1 MKKRKIFI
9 ISSLFLVML
18 FSVFAGACKSCKSCK
33 SKGSDSII
41 PTITMPEKELTLDKA
56 EMSILLGESDYILA
70 ETVGM
75 DANTPITFTSSD
87 ESVATVDETGVIEA
101 KSVGTATITVTA
113 DGVEKTC
120 VVSVTLGKYLPELSL
135 QQIDGDEATIGTD
148 GAVNFQPVVIFNH
161 KEYTDAK
168 YTYEVADPTIG
179 TVENGIFTA
188 TGKIGSTL
196 VTVYADWCGQSGK
209 TMAALRKTVTVT
221 VATPIIELYT
231 RASFEGKNYATSAD
245 ILTIIDDEN
254 ATEIQTSVL
263 SGEDV
268 ISVSNNVITANT
280 YGKASVSIT
289 YKDVAAQTVEKK
301 FNITVERPI
310 AEYSEELNF
319 SIMDGDLPVTT
330 IWGSAAEVVEA
341 YFGAPLSQGGELMVT
356 DGKITAGVSLSG
368 NTCERQTITLLTETE
383 GYTVEFCVYTKFID
397 EASDLSIFA
406 LTDKDVTG
414 VYLVTKDVDASDVEA
429 NAHTDI
435 KEGDWNFDYAFTGTF
450 DGDGHT
456 VIANVDKGGL
466 FGNLKNA
473 TITNV
478 NFVFNVTGARRVNTD
493 KFPSGLAYG
502 VTGAQ
507 ATTTVS
513 NVYATLNPASGLTA
527 ASSRDW
533 ALSLLVSGTTALV
546 LDDVVVVN
554 NDDFANLQAN
564 ANGWVAG
571 ALFYADGARG
581 TDACNTQR
589 TNVFVIA
596 PEKLGNGYYVPMAG
610 GTKKQNFASNDTA
623 GAEDA
628 KIKTGESTQY
638 LYANVTRYASLQEL
652 CESSSVDV
660 LPKRIVQAI
669 AEKLVVAELDGTP
682 VQGGAFLQKNESKT
696 VALKIGDTV
705 LTGVRLQSSDES
717 VATVQGNEVTVEN
730 FGVAVIT
737 ATSTAFGVE
746 ITTTFS
752 VTLEVSVYAKEVLFS
767 GADGDV
773 DMQAIF
779 GEDVTLLNA
788 YGLDGTTYTVV
799 NGKITNLTNSSN
811 EVLTK
816 EVVLEAAGDKLVK
829 VTFKVYTQLLDEA
842 SDLAVF
848 ALSNQDVKGCY
859 LVTEDIDA
867 DGNTVIVHTDLTQKE
882 GSETTNDFD
891 YKFKG
896 VFDGGGHTVAVNVTN
911 GGLFGVL
918 ENATVQ
924 NVNFIFNVQSGQ
936 FWSNK
941 YFVTALAHEV
951 TGSQATTT
959 ISNVYAE
966 LNPAEDLNKQSGVA
980 YALSLITNGSKAVS
994 LNNVV
999 VVNNDDF
1006 ANLNASTAGW
1016 VAGALFYFD
1025 LGRTDSGFCNA
1036 HRTNVFVIAPEKTGN
1051 GYYVPMSGGTATQAF
1066 ASNDTAGV
1074 ADAKTKTGNDTQYIY
1089 AGVTRYSTAQG
1100 FVDGN
1105 AWNGVIPDFVM
1116 DAVEVIA

>member
-330 IWGSAAEVVEA
+330 IWGCAAEVVEA
-341 YFGAPLSQGGELMVT
+341 YFGAPLSQGGELTVT
-356 DGKITAGVSLSG
+356 DGKITAGISLSG

-660 LPKRIVQAI
+660 LPKRIVQTI
-669 AEKLVVAELDGTP
+669 SEKLVVAELDGTP
-682 VQGGAFLQKNESKT
+682 VQGGVFLQKNEPKT
-696 VALKIGDTV
+696 VVLKIGDTV
-705 LTGVRLQSSDES
+705 LTDVRLQSSDES

-737 ATSTAFGVE
+737 ATGTTFGIE
-746 ITTTFS
+746 ITTEFS
-752 VTLEVSVYAKEVLFS
+752 VTVEMNVYAQEVLFS

-779 GEDVTLLNA
+779 GEEVELLNA
-788 YGLDGTTYTVV
+788 YGVDGTNYTVV
-799 NGKITNLTNSSN
+799 NGKITDLTNFEN

-816 EVVLEAAGDKLVK
+816 ELILEVAGDKFMK
-829 VTFKVYTQLLDEA
+829 VTFKVYTKLIDGKE
-842 SDLAVF
+842 DLAIF
-848 ALSNQDVKGCY
+848 SLTQDTVANITGCY
-859 LVTEDIDA
+859 LVTKDVDASDIA
-867 DGNTVIVHTDLTQKE
+867 ANAHTDIRE
-882 GSETTNDFD
+882 GDWNFD
-891 YKFKG
+891 YAFTG
-896 VFDGGGHTVAVNVTN
+896 TFNGGGHTVTVNVDK
-911 GGLFGVL
+911 GGLFGNL
-918 ENATVQ
+918 KNATIT
-924 NVNFIFNVQSGQ
+924 NVNFVFNVTGSGRVNTDK
-936 FWSNK
+936 FPSG
-941 YFVTALAHEV
+941 LAYGV
-951 TGSQATTT
+951 LGSQATTT

-966 LNPAEDLNKQSGVA
+966 LNPTSGLTA
-980 YALSLITNGSKAVS
+980 ASSREWALSLLVS
-994 LNNVV
+994 ADKSLVLNNVV

-1006 ANLNASTAGW
+1006 ANLKANANGW
-1016 VAGALFYFD
+1016 VGGALINYHS
-1025 LGRTDSGFCNA
+1025 GRTDGGYTNA
-1036 HRTNVFVIAPEKTGN
+1036 YIKNVFVIAPEKTGN
-1051 GYYVPMSGGTATQAF
+1051 GYYVPMSGRHVSQGF

>member
-1 MKKRKIFI
+1 MKKKRIFI
-9 ISSLFLVML
+9 ISSLLLVML
-18 FSVFAGACKSCKSCK
+18 FSVLAGACKSCKSCK
-33 SKGSDSII
+33 SKGTDSII
-41 PTITMPEKELTLDKA
+41 PTITMPEKELLLDK
-56 EMSILLGESDYILA
+56 EEISILLGESDYILA

-75 DANTPITFTSSD
+75 DATTPITFTSSD
-87 ESVATVDETGVIEA
+87 ESVATVDGTGVITS
-101 KSVGTATITVTA
+101 KGVGTATITVTA

-120 VVSVTLGKYLPELSL
+120 AVSVTLGKYLPELSL
-135 QQIDGDEATIGTD
+135 KQIDGDEATIGTD
-148 GAVNFQPVVIFNH
+148 GAVNFEPVVIFNH

-168 YTYEVADPTIG
+168 YTYEVEDKTIG

-188 TGKIGSTL
+188 TGKVGSTL

-245 ILTIIDDEN
+245 ISTVIDDEN
-254 ATEIQTSVL
+254 ATDIQTSVIT
-263 SGEDV
+263 GGDV
-268 ISVSNNVITANT
+268 ISISNNVITANT
-280 YGKASVSIT
+280 YGKAGISVT
-289 YKDVAAQTVEKK
+289 YKNAEAQTVEKK

-310 AEYSEELNF
+310 AEYGEALNF
-319 SIMDGDLPVTT
+319 SIMDGDIPVTA

-341 YFGAPLSQGGELMVT
+341 YFGAPLSKGGELTVT

-368 NTCERQTITLLTETE
+368 NACERQTVTLLTETE
-383 GYTVEFCVYTKFID
+383 GYTVDFCVYTKFID

-414 VYLVTKDVDASDVEA
+414 AYLVTQDIDASDIDA

-450 DGDGHT
+450 DGGGYT
-456 VIANVDKGGL
+456 VTANVDKGGL

-473 TITNV
+473 TITNA

-507 ATTTVS
+507 ATTTIS
-513 NVYATLNPASGLTA
+513 GVYAELNPTSGLTA
-527 ASSRDW
+527 ASGRDW
-533 ALSLLVSGTTALV
+533 ALSLLVNADKSLI
-546 LDDVVVVN
+546 LNDVVVVN
-554 NDDFANLQAN
+554 NDDFANLNAN

-581 TDACNTQR
+581 TDACDTQR

-623 GAEDA
+623 GAEAA
-628 KIKTGESTQY
+628 KTNTGDSTQY
-638 LYANVTRYASLQEL
+638 IYANVTRYASLQEL
-652 CESSSVDV
+652 CASDDLDV
-660 LPKRIVQAI
+660 LSKRIVQTV

-682 VQGGAFLQKNESKT
+682 VQGGAILQKNQPT
-696 VALKIGDTV
+696 AVVLKIGDTV
-705 LTGVRLQSSDES
+705 LTDVRLQSSDES
-717 VATVQGNEVTVEN
+717 VATVQGNAVTVEN

-737 ATSTAFGVE
+737 ATGTALGVE

-752 VTLEVSVYAKEVLFS
+752 VTLEVNVYAQEVLFS

-779 GEDVTLLNA
+779 GEDVALLNA
-788 YGLDGTTYTVV
+788 YGVDGTTYTVV
-799 NGKITNLTNSSN
+799 NGKITDLTNTAN

-816 EVVLEAAGDKLVK
+816 EVILEAAGDKLVK
-829 VTFKVYTQLLDEA
+829 VTFKVYTKLLDEA
-842 SDLAVF
+842 SDLTVF

-859 LVTEDIDA
+859 LVVKDIAA
-867 DGNTVIVHTDLTQKE
+867 DGDTVIVHTDLTQKE

-896 VFDGGGHTVAVNVTN
+896 VFDGGGHTVAVSVTN

-936 FWSNK
+936 FWSSK

-966 LNPAEDLNKQSGVA
+966 LNPAENLNKQSGVA
-980 YALSLITNGSKAVS
+980 YALSLIANGSKAVS

-1051 GYYVPMSGGTATQAF
+1051 GYYVPMSGGTAAQGF

-1074 ADAKTKTGNDTQYIY
+1074 ADAKEKTGNETQYTY
-1089 AGVTRYSTAQG
+1089 AGVTRYSTAQD

-1105 AWNGVIPDFVM
+1105 KWNGVIPEFIM
-1116 DAVEVIA
+1116 DSFDTIA